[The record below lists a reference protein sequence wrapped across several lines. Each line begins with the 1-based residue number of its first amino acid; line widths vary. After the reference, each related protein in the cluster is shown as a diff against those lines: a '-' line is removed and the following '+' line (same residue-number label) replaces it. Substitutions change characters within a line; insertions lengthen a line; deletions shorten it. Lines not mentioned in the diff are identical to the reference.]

1 MRRLSRILAS
11 HTAHLKQLFGAA
23 IPRLQ
28 HFISK
33 RPRWRNAIPVF
44 KRGEI
49 SFAVADQHG
58 AIEFRVAADVIVVTW
73 IKAAAVRVKPS
84 LDRSKDTALE
94 DRPRVTR
101 RGMRAETGATL
112 KNGDARAAAGK
123 AVGDSGSADPGANDR
138 HINCFG

>member
-1 MRRLSRILAS
+1 MGRLSRILAS
-11 HTAHLKQLFGAA
+11 RAAHLKQLFGAA

-33 RPRWRNAIPVF
+33 RPRWRNAIPEF
-44 KRGEI
+44 KRRKI

-58 AIEFRVAADVIVVTW
+58 AIEFRVAADVIVVPW
-73 IKAAAVRVKPS
+73 IKAAAARVKPS

-101 RGMRAETGATL
+101 RGMGAEMAATL
-112 KNGDARAAAGK
+112 KNRDARAAAGK
-123 AVGDSGSADPGANDR
+123 AVGDSGPADPGANDR
-138 HINCFG
+138 HINGFR

>member
-28 HFISK
+28 HFIPK
-33 RPRWRNAIPVF
+33 RPCGRNAIPVF
-44 KRGEI
+44 KRREI
-49 SFAVADQHG
+49 PLAIADQHG
-58 AIEFRVAADVIVVTW
+58 AIEFRVAADVIVVPW
-73 IKAAAVRVKPS
+73 IKAATVRVKPG
-84 LDRSKDTALE
+84 LDRSKHTALE

-101 RGMRAETGATL
+101 RGMRAEMAATL
-112 KNGDARAAAGK
+112 KNRDARAAAGK
-123 AVGDSGSADPGANDR
+123 AVGDSGPADPGANDR